1 MLIPWKE
8 CLSTITEPRVVLQM
22 TTSPTGDAFITAG
35 NNQLIHIYSIH
46 TLQKIMTCEP
56 SATNDIMDGH
66 KSSGI
71 DLDIMY
77 SSYWIATLVKLS
89 PFRFLLS
96 VCTQTPS
103 EWYLEFYIRWVGRYS
118 TILGPSRGT
127 IKQKNIW
134 TSYLRTSHW
143 YWSHWKY
150 SFGEFKVCFGQ
161 KYFFYRLHHGVGK
174 RVFSFGIIERQ
185 NY

>member
-1 MLIPWKE
+1 MKLPFSSLNIKGDGFSSNNPKNHNKLLKLIFIPWKE

-71 DLDIMY
+71 D
-77 SSYWIATLVKLS
+77 SHRIATLVKMS

-96 VCTQTPS
+96 ICTQTPS

-134 TSYLRTSHW
+134 TSYLWTSHW
-143 YWSHWKY
+143 YWSYWKY
-150 SFGEFKVCFGQ
+150 SFGESKFK
-161 KYFFYRLHHGVGK
+161 FF
-174 RVFSFGIIERQ
+174 
-185 NY
+185 

>member
-1 MLIPWKE
+1 MKLPFSSLNIKGDGFSSNNPKNHNKLLKVIFIPWKE

-71 DLDIMY
+71 DSHRIT
-77 SSYWIATLVKLS
+77 TLVKMS
-89 PFRFLLS
+89 PFRFFIKYMHS
-96 VCTQTPS
+96 
-103 EWYLEFYIRWVGRYS
+103 S
-118 TILGPSRGT
+118 TIRMIFGILYPLGGT
-127 IKQKNIW
+127 IQYNFGTVERDDQTEK
-134 TSYLRTSHW
+134 YLDLIFVDRPLILILLKIQFW
-143 YWSHWKY
+143 WVQVQI
-150 SFGEFKVCFGQ
+150 F
-161 KYFFYRLHHGVGK
+161 
-174 RVFSFGIIERQ
+174 
-185 NY
+185 